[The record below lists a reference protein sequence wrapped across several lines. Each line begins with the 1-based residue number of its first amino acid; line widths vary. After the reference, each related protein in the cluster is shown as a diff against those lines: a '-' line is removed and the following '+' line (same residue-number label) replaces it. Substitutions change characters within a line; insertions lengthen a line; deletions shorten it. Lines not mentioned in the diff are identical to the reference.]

1 MMLVTEF
8 WIILAVFCLLG
19 ELITNG
25 FFLLWF
31 GISALIAALLSYFG
45 FDPILQFAVFILL
58 SLVLLV
64 ASRPLARKI
73 SHDPTRKAASDRL
86 IGKDAV
92 VIREILPPEDGMVKV
107 DGDVW
112 KARSSKN
119 IKEGEIVTIKS
130 LDSVKV
136 VVEYKG
142 GMN

>member
-1 MMLVTEF
+1 MLELEF
-8 WIILAVFCLLG
+8 WVILAVLCFLG
-19 ELITNG
+19 ELLTGG

-31 GISALIAALLSYFG
+31 GVSAAVAAIISYIG
-45 FDPILQFAVFILL
+45 FDPLIQFTVFIIL
-58 SLVLLV
+58 SLVLLAV
-64 ASRPLARKI
+64 SRPFARKI
-73 SHDPTRKAASDRL
+73 SRGSTRKAASDRL

-92 VIREILPPEDGMVKV
+92 VIKEIQPPMDGMVKV

-112 KARSSKN
+112 KAKSFQN

-142 GMN
+142 GM